1 MNDNY
6 KLKVK
11 ELIRKSREKGLIKT
25 YDEFLETDEAK
36 EYALAEE
43 EAKYYISKHNM
54 EIKKYKIG
62 DIVFVSEYKYKNGE
76 KGKKIIVLY

>member
-1 MNDNY
+1 MDNEKY
-6 KLKVK
+6 KLKVQ

-43 EAKYYISKHNM
+43 EVQYYISKHN
-54 EIKKYKIG
+54 EELKKYKVG

-76 KGKKIIVLY
+76 KERIIVL